1 MESLKEKTAKGLFWG
16 ALNSGTMQ
24 LLNLVFG
31 IVLAKQLSPGDYGIV
46 GVLTIFSLIAG
57 NLQSSGFTQGLTNI
71 KQPTANDYNA
81 VFWFNV
87 IVSAVIY
94 IILFLS
100 APLIAWYFHTPELT
114 TLSRFVFLGFFISAF
129 GIAHNAYM
137 FKNIMAKER
146 TVTGFVSLVLSGLCG
161 IMLACNG
168 MAYWSLAWQ
177 SVLFVSIQNICRY
190 YYTYKKWHPSLHVD
204 FSPIKKM
211 FSFSVKILVTSI
223 INTINSNVLTFIIG
237 HKFPMAAVGN
247 FTQANKWNTMAYS
260 TITGTIEQ
268 VAQPVLAQI
277 TDDNEREKRVF
288 RKLMRFT
295 AFFSFPALF
304 GLSLVS
310 REFILLTIGDKW
322 AECIP
327 MLQVLCIGGAFFAF
341 NTMYQQLAISS
352 GRSDI
357 YMWCNIVQI
366 VLQIAL
372 VLLSCSYGIFFMVIA
387 YTVFSI
393 LWLGVWQYQAYRII
407 GIRLREVL
415 ADTMPFMLSAAVV
428 MGITYFAT
436 SFINSICIL
445 FPLRIAVAA
454 ILYFAIMK
462 IANAEIL
469 NECIKFARK
478 KK

>member
-94 IILFLS
+94 IILFFS

-190 YYTYKKWHPSLHVD
+190 YYTYKKWHPSLHID

-415 ADTMPFMLSAAVV
+415 ADTMPFMLSAALV

-436 SFINSICIL
+436 SFINSIWIL